1 MAWRDHVARISQYE
15 QSTAGR
21 IRHTKRLGIGF
32 KTVLGSQLVEVDGVV
47 GHCDKAKSIWTKL
60 CSGSDIPKGQ
70 AYAVKTGHLTMMEE
84 NQRLHWAA
92 D

>member
-1 MAWRDHVARISQYE
+1 MAWGGHVARISQYE
-15 QSTAGR
+15 QCTAGR
-21 IRHTKRLGIGF
+21 IRCTKRLGIGF
-32 KTVLGSQLVEVDGVV
+32 ETVLGSQLVEVDGVV
-47 GHCDKAKSIWTKL
+47 GRCDKAKSIWTKL

-70 AYAVKTGHLTMMEE
+70 AYAVKTGHLTMTEE

>member
-1 MAWRDHVARISQYE
+1 MAKISQYE
-15 QSTAGR
+15 QSTTGR
-21 IRHTKRLGIGF
+21 IRRTKRLGIGF

-47 GHCDKAKSIWTKL
+47 GCCDKAKSIWTKS
-60 CSGSDIPKGQ
+60 CSRSDMPKGQ
-70 AYAVKTGHLTMMEE
+70 VYAVKTGHLTMMEE

>member
-1 MAWRDHVARISQYE
+1 MAKISQYE

-21 IRHTKRLGIGF
+21 IRRTKRLGIGF
-32 KTVLGSQLVEVDGVV
+32 ETVSGSQLVEVDGVV

-70 AYAVKTGHLTMMEE
+70 VYAVKTGHLTMMEG

-92 D
+92 N